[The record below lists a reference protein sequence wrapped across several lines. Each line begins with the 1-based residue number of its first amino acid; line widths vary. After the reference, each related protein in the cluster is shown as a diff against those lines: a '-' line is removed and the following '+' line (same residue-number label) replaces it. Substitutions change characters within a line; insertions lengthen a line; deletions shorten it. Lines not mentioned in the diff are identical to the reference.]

1 LKERKRF
8 TTEFES
14 SDACEAEDEGFIEG
28 ELNIGKAIATFNF
41 GGSIEKP
48 KPVLAKP
55 AASPLTPGVHL
66 FNPAQK
72 GTGLTPTIDGEAFS
86 IKRGYQFR
94 PSTLRKLFELKSKH
108 PDVNTYLNTILDEA
122 INHYYNYIINEKNS

>member
-1 LKERKRF
+1 LKGRKKF
-8 TTEFES
+8 TTEFENL
-14 SDACEAEDEGFIEG
+14 DACEAEGFIEG
-28 ELNIGKAIATFNF
+28 ELNIGKPIASFNF

-48 KPVLAKP
+48 KPVLA
-55 AASPLTPGVHL
+55 LTPAVHL
-66 FNPAQK
+66 FNPSQK

-108 PDVNTYLNTILDEA
+108 PDVNTYLNTILDDA

>member
-1 LKERKRF
+1 LKGRKRF

-48 KPVLAKP
+48 KPVLA
-55 AASPLTPGVHL
+55 LTPGVHL

-108 PDVNTYLNTILDEA
+108 PDVNTYLNTILDDA
-122 INHYYNYIINEKNS
+122 INHYYNYILNEKSS